1 VNIKRGEIYL
11 VDFGKKYQSEL
22 GKIRPA
28 MILQSDYVN
37 DNLDVAPFKSVL
49 VIPLTT
55 DIKGG
60 RFRFEVMAREKLE
73 KKSEL
78 IINWMCTVDLK
89 RVVSEDV
96 LTILSQKELSEL
108 KKNLIFLWD
117 ILIREYFSGEDQNLI
132 FSIIKLQFKTI

>member
-1 VNIKRGEIYL
+1 MNIKRGEVYL

-28 MILQSDYVN
+28 LVLQSDYVN

-55 DIKGG
+55 DLRGG
-60 RFRFEVMAREKLE
+60 RFRVAIAAREKLE
-73 KKSEL
+73 KESEL

-89 RVVSEDV
+89 RVISEDP
-96 LTILSQKELSEL
+96 LTRLNKNELSEL
-108 KKNLIFLWD
+108 KKKLDFFLG
-117 ILIREYFSGEDQNLI
+117 YFD
-132 FSIIKLQFKTI
+132 

>member
-1 VNIKRGEIYL
+1 MLNIKRAEIHL

-28 MILQSDYVN
+28 MVLQSNYVN

-60 RFRFEVMAREKLE
+60 RFRLKIEAREKLE
-73 KKSEL
+73 KESEL
-78 IINWMCTVDLK
+78 IINWMCTIDLK
-89 RVVSEDV
+89 RIVSVEP
-96 LTILSQKELSEL
+96 LTTVTYSEL
-108 KKNLIFLWD
+108 TELKTKLDFFMG
-117 ILIREYFSGEDQNLI
+117 YFD
-132 FSIIKLQFKTI
+132 